1 MTSTQTP
8 TPPSRARTILAQGL
22 PVTRLVQTPR
32 WASRP
37 AALVTVMVLLAAV
50 VLVWVPWVQTAQGE
64 GRVIAWSALER
75 EQRVEAPIEGRVVR
89 WFRQEGEAVRKGDL
103 IAELA
108 DNDPDILERL
118 RIERAAVS
126 HRKDATERRVK
137 AIQARIVSLESSRE
151 AALDAAKHRVL
162 MANNRIKAA
171 KNAED
176 AAKAAVKAA
185 RANQLRQGA
194 LEEKGLV
201 SQRQVELAELDL
213 TRSET
218 DLERAEAG
226 LSLARSEQLAIESD
240 RLKVEADTAALL
252 EDAHAT
258 EASANVEI
266 ANAVA
271 ELSRIDVRLARQQ
284 SMQVVAQIDG
294 TLLRLVARVGGEYVK
309 AGDTLAVLVPS
320 HQRRA
325 IELWVDGRD
334 MPLVQRSTVARIQ
347 FEGWPALATP
357 GWPSIAIGTFEGRVA
372 FVDATD
378 DGKGKFRVVVE
389 PRPNARP
396 EDAWPDD
403 RYLRQGVRAQGWFT
417 LGEVPLGYEL
427 WRQFNGF
434 APTMG
439 SDPHPYHEKADHTTD
454 KGAKGGAA
462 ARTK

>member
-1 MTSTQTP
+1 MSRPDP
-8 TPPSRARTILAQGL
+8 TLLPPRPRAVLAQGL
-22 PVTRLVQTPR
+22 PVTRLVRTPR
-32 WASRP
+32 WAARP
-37 AALVTVMVLLAAV
+37 ARLVAAMVVIASL
-50 VLVWVPWVQTAQGE
+50 VLVSVPWVQTAQGE

-118 RIERAAVS
+118 RVERAAVAN
-126 HRKDATERRVK
+126 RKDSTERRVK
-137 AIQARIVSLESSRE
+137 AIQARISSLESSRD

-185 RANQLRQGA
+185 RANQVRQGA

-258 EASANVEI
+258 EAAANVEI

-284 SMQVVAQIDG
+284 SMQVVAQMDG

-325 IELWVDGRD
+325 LELWVDGRD
-334 MPLVQRSTVARIQ
+334 MPLVQRSTLVRIQ
-347 FEGWPALATP
+347 FEGWPALAAP

-389 PRPNARP
+389 PRPDAQP

-434 APTMG
+434 APTMAH
-439 SDPHPYHEKADHTTD
+439 DPHPYHEKADKSD
-454 KGAKGGAA
+454 KGAKAGAA
-462 ARTK
+462 SGAK